1 MEEVKYMF
9 FLQTDVAA
17 SGGLIA
23 ALTPFLLIGVLFYFM
38 IIRPQQKQQKERKA
52 MLDALKKGDHVI
64 TMGGIYGELVALKE
78 DYVTLKIA
86 DKVEIKVSRGGIGHA
101 VKD

>member
-1 MEEVKYMF
+1 MF
-9 FLQTDVAA
+9 FLQTDVPAGEVAA
-17 SGGLIA
+17 TGGVFQFLM
-23 ALTPFLLIGVLFYFM
+23 PFLIVGVLFYFM

-52 MLDALKKGDHVI
+52 MIDGLKKGDRVV
-64 TMGGIYGELVALKE
+64 TVGGIYGELVALKE

-86 DKVEIKVSRGGIGHA
+86 DKVEIKVSRNGIGHV

>member
-1 MEEVKYMF
+1 MF
-9 FLQTDVAA
+9 FLQTDVPAGDVAA
-17 SGGLIA
+17 SGGLVA
-23 ALTPFLLIGVLFYFM
+23 MLMPFLLVGVLFYFM
-38 IIRPQQKQQKERKA
+38 LIRPQQKQQKQRKA
-52 MLDALKKGDHVI
+52 MLDALKKGDRVV

-86 DKVEIKVSRGGIGHA
+86 DKVEVKLSRGGIGNV

>member
-1 MEEVKYMF
+1 M
-9 FLQTDVAA
+9 
-17 SGGLIA
+17 
-23 ALTPFLLIGVLFYFM
+23 PFLIVGVLFYFM

-52 MLDALKKGDHVI
+52 MIDGLKKGDRVV
-64 TMGGIYGELVALKE
+64 TVGGIYGELVALKE

-86 DKVEIKVSRGGIGHA
+86 DKVEIKVSRNGIGHV